1 MSMNKEMVD
10 KQIDHHITWVCEL
23 VETITRDKQVVSDT
37 KGQLE
42 ELFRIVRRQAFEEG
56 RSEQGVE

>member
-10 KQIDHHITWVCEL
+10 KQINHHITWVCEL
-23 VETITRDKQVVSDT
+23 VETTTRDKQVVSDT
-37 KGQLE
+37 KEQLE

-56 RSEQGVE
+56 RWE